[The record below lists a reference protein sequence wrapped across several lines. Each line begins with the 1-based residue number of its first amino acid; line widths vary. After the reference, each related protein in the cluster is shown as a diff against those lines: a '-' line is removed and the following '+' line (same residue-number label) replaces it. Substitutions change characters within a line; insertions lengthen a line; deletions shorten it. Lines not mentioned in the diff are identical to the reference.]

1 MKRLILMRHA
11 KSSWD
16 SAVAR
21 DFDRPLN
28 ARGFKAGK
36 RMGRYLKEDG
46 LLWDVMLVS
55 PSQRTKQTVERL
67 ETGFG
72 EALDPLYDDRLYMAS
87 ATQLLSLVRNL
98 DDASDTALL
107 LGHNPGVQGLAMTL
121 LPHGDTEM
129 EKARAR
135 IEAKYPTAAI
145 AVLDCPTE
153 RWSAVA
159 PASARLD
166 RFIKPKD
173 LKKKAAAPLELT
185 RP

>member
-1 MKRLILMRHA
+1 
-11 KSSWD
+11 
-16 SAVAR
+16 
-21 DFDRPLN
+21 
-28 ARGFKAGK
+28 
-36 RMGRYLKEDG
+36 
-46 LLWDVMLVS
+46 
-55 PSQRTKQTVERL
+55 
-67 ETGFG
+67 
-72 EALDPLYDDRLYMAS
+72 
-87 ATQLLSLVRNL
+87 
-98 DDASDTALL
+98 SDTALL